1 MYTAGNI
8 PAACWQEPGVCG
20 GSGGWGPTAG
30 GCEDWETAV
39 RGQSVC
45 HSNTRPNV
53 TSQADQQQHTLSS
66 YITSPHLRPHQRIK
80 SLLGLSFLLKARK
93 MTVLPPPFVLAEPF

>member
-45 HSNTRPNV
+45 HSNGPMLPVRRTNNN
-53 TSQADQQQHTLSS
+53 TLSLL
-66 YITSPHLRPHQRIK
+66 TSHHLTSDLTKELNH
-80 SLLGLSFLLKARK
+80 FLAF
-93 MTVLPPPFVLAEPF
+93 PFC